1 MIPYDAEKLLLFL
14 EEEEFIV
21 NKVGTEIC
29 DIKQAEGSCRQ
40 SGDAGG
46 GSECAGSEA

>member
-1 MIPYDAEKLLLFL
+1 MEL
-14 EEEEFIV
+14 ERKYVTLEAR
-21 NKVGTEIC
+21 